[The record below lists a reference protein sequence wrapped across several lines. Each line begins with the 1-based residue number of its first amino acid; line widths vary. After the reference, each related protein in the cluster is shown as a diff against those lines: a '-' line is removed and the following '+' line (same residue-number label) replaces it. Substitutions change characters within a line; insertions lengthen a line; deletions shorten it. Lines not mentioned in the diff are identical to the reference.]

1 MLISCTCFFFWLV
14 YRCWW
19 GYNFTSIYWILEG
32 PRLAVLLLNF
42 IFLLNIIRVLVVKL
56 RQSHT
61 SDMEQVGK
69 AARATIILLPLLG
82 ITNLSNIFEAPLER
96 RALIFGLW
104 SYTAHFLTSFQGL
117 FIASIYCFM
126 NNEVN
131 NQSFCIA
138 SSQTVREQLVIV
150 FIRTIG

>member
-1 MLISCTCFFFWLV
+1 
-14 YRCWW
+14 
-19 GYNFTSIYWILEG
+19 
-32 PRLAVLLLNF
+32 
-42 IFLLNIIRVLVVKL
+42 
-56 RQSHT
+56 
-61 SDMEQVGK
+61 MEQVGK

-96 RALIFGLW
+96 SALVFALW

-131 NQSFCIA
+131 NQIMVWILVCGEA
-138 SSQTVREQLVIV
+138 TVVAV
-150 FIRTIG
+150 D